1 MAFFDTSA
9 LVPLCVNETT
19 SATAGR
25 VWKRLAESIVWCGTL
40 VELESALARLLREKE
55 LDAIEFN
62 KAKRR
67 LERLEKN
74 WKIIE
79 HNSRIIELARAFPY
93 QYQLRAGDSLQLAAA
108 LVWCKEFPKNKDF
121 VSGDGKLLK
130 AAEAAGFTIHD
141 LS

>member
-19 SATAGR
+19 SADAGR
-25 VWKRLAESIVWCGTL
+25 VWKRLAKRIVWCATI
-40 VELESALARLLREKE
+40 VELESAIARLLREKE
-55 LDAIEFN
+55 LDPIEFN
-62 KAKRR
+62 KAKKR
-67 LERLEKN
+67 LERLETD

-79 HNSRIIELARAFPY
+79 HNTRIIELARTFPFK
-93 QYQLRAGDSLQLAAA
+93 YQLKAADSLQLAAA